1 MSFLVLSSSLVRTIN
16 PNAASHSEL
25 AFILFRGFAVILEIR
40 NSYICTA
47 VFRGFAVILD
57 I

>member
-25 AFILFRGFAVILEIR
+25 AFILFRGFAVILDIR